1 MARMLPYYAVVAL
14 VVVVVIVVVLVLFV
28 SLIDSKV
35 VIVLCHHTRTF
46 CTANHSEMM
55 SPTTT
60 NAKNRVLQRFT
71 ASVCVVC
78 DVI

>member
-1 MARMLPYYAVVAL
+1 MLPYYVVVAL
-14 VVVVVIVVVLVLFV
+14 VVVVDIVVVLVLFV

-55 SPTTT
+55 SPTTNT
-60 NAKNRVLQRFT
+60 KNRVLQRFT

-78 DVI
+78 DVM